1 MTTVQNEQIQLFA
14 SDAFQHQRFGSSVA
28 ISGNNAIVGAREQG
42 NKGAVYIFELSN
54 GTWSQT
60 QKLQSDPLVSHS
72 SFASSKNCAISGN
85 YAIFGSSIDKAY
97 IFERGNDGTW
107 TQHQILQSSDTGT
120 NLRFGK
126 SVAISG
132 DYAIVGSW
140 GFDSSRGSAYIFERN
155 NDGVW
160 VETAKLL
167 ASAEKGTRTVAG
179 WNFGQ
184 YVAISGNYAVV
195 SSPYKD
201 HYTKSTETSRTGAVY
216 IFERSNDGVWGEDD
230 GKRAGEHRIQT
241 AKLVPSDRV
250 NSHIFGN
257 AVAISGDYVIVGA
270 NHGGEFT
277 SAGAAYIFE
286 RSNDGVW
293 GSEERPPNDNGQG
306 APPFHEETTK
316 LVASDGAANNMFGYE
331 AVSINGNYA
340 IVGTRNETSYIF
352 KRSNDGVWEETVKL
366 IASDAAAGNMARS
379 VSISGNYAIVG
390 APGHDGNVANT
401 GAAYIFDGFGG
412 SSGGSESSEEQSATS
427 SGISTD
433 DINIFKTGTFTVTNG
448 KSTLDNTRKAKLLE
462 LMQGATDATEKRR
475 KRRAALKLLF
485 SQETTLK
492 KMVVPKADLD
502 LPLAFTK
509 TNAIVVKAGET
520 FNINELGADEGFY
533 SVLNDGETFTVTTS
547 NTTLTFTRSDVGDNE
562 LYEVSATDWT
572 DIVIN
577 SDNVSTGSF
586 SNSDNTG
593 TLAPDDSVTIDGR
606 VFIIGSVADGG
617 ASGSGGDP
625 YVFPIN
631 SNCPV
636 KLPNKPAVYRMFEQ
650 GNNYVN
656 VEVAKATNEHKHR
669 MIEYANKITPVTH
682 NIVMDGYFYQK
693 AFISAEGHKLTIDY
707 NTKKVSTDEASMK
720 FFSMKQSKKLFDC
733 GEFKED
739 SCCWTVGWTTKENK
753 KIQVQLMFFPNP
765 HIENGINVI
774 PSTLKK
780 STGLIVDNY
789 KPKLM
794 ELPSLSTEKFS
805 KLHRRLAKTKKIHQ
819 KMNIKGKNE
828 KWVFN

>member
-14 SDAFQHQRFGSSVA
+14 SDAFEGLKFGSSVV
-28 ISGNNAIVGAREQG
+28 ISGDYAVVGAVDESG
-42 NKGAVYIFELSN
+42 KGSAYIFELSN

-60 QKLQSDPLVSHS
+60 QKLQPDGLTPHSYFAVSH
-72 SFASSKNCAISGN
+72 NCAISGN
-85 YAIFGSSIDKAY
+85 YAIFGTVENKVY

-107 TQHQILQSSDTGT
+107 TQHQILQSTPSTNYGT
-120 NLRFGK
+120 A
-126 SVAISG
+126 VAISG
-132 DYAIVGSW
+132 DYAIVGQNYD
-140 GFDSSRGSAYIFERN
+140 GFGGSAYIFERN

-160 VETAKLL
+160 VETVKLFP
-167 ASAEKGTRTVAG
+167 SEEVDVANAN
-179 WNFGQ
+179 WRFGSR
-184 YVAISGNYAVV
+184 VAISGNYAVV
-195 SSPYKD
+195 SAPSAG
-201 HYTKSTETSRTGAVY
+201 TGAVF
-216 IFERSNDGVWGEDD
+216 IFERSNGVWGEVDYNR
-230 GKRAGEHRIQT
+230 GGSHRIQT
-241 AKLVPSDRV
+241 AKLLASDRAA
-250 NSHIFGN
+250 NDYFGQSL
-257 AVAISGDYVIVGA
+257 AISGDYVIVGA
-270 NHGGEFT
+270 YGNKGENDNDPYT
-277 SAGAAYIFE
+277 GSAYIFE

-293 GSEERPPNDNGQG
+293 GSEERYANT
-306 APPFHEETTK
+306 PFHEETTK
-316 LVASDGAANNMFGYE
+316 LLASDAAANFYFGAASG
-331 AVSINGNYA
+331 VSINGNYA
-340 IVGTRNETSYIF
+340 IVGSRNETSYIF
-352 KRSNDGVWEETVKL
+352 ERSNDGVWEETVRL
-366 IASDAAAGNMARS
+366 IASDAAAGNLARS

-390 APGHDGNVANT
+390 AYGNASNT
-401 GAAYIFDGFGG
+401 GVAYIFDGFGG
-412 SSGGSESSEEQSATS
+412 SSGGSQSSEEQSATS

-433 DINIFKTGTFTVTNG
+433 DINIFKTGTFTVSNG

-462 LMQGATDATEKRR
+462 LMQGATDATEKRK

-502 LPLAFTK
+502 LPTAFTK
-509 TNAIVVKAGET
+509 TNALVVKAGEP
-520 FNINELGADEGFY
+520 FNINELGPDEGFY

-586 SNSDNTG
+586 SNSNNTG

-617 ASGSGGDP
+617 AGGSGGDP
-625 YVFPIN
+625 YVFPIK

-707 NTKKVSTDEASMK
+707 NTKKVTTDEASMK

-739 SCCWTVGWTTKENK
+739 SCCWTVGWSTKENK